1 MQEFPA
7 ATAMNRKNQLYRHIN
22 LPGAYPLHSRPRMEN
37 FETIIFIL
45 AILIGLS
52 AVADKI
58 KLPYPIL
65 LVGTGLVI
73 GFVPFLPNLALD
85 PNVALIIFLP
95 PLLYDAAS
103 KTAWQEFTRSIRP
116 ITTLAVTLVF
126 FTTLAVAVAA
136 HYVIPGFSWPLAFVL
151 GAIVSPP
158 DAVAANSIIKGL
170 GLNKRVIA
178 ILEGESL
185 LNDASALVAYRYA
198 VAAVMTGS
206 FVLWQAS
213 LQFLVLAG
221 GGLLIGG
228 VMGWLITIALR
239 RITSATIQTSLTL
252 LVPYLAYLAA
262 EHVHASGILSV
273 VSAGLLITRRAPEV
287 FSPQARLESR
297 AVWDTAIF
305 LLEGVVFILIGLQL
319 PAIVADLRGYTAGE
333 LALYGIVISA
343 VTIIIRILW
352 VFFSTYFPHLL
363 GWSRRSSG
371 TDEQHDE
378 VDWRN
383 VLIVAWTGTRGVI
396 SLATALALPLT
407 MANGQSF
414 PERTLILFLAFV
426 VILATLVLQG
436 LTLPLLIRL
445 LGVKSQNDQAREDHA
460 LEFLLASRAL
470 GYLQNDFPLSL
481 PVPLKQTLAR
491 RYQLLVTELGAS
503 LHETQSESKPQDGR
517 AAEERS
523 FISELRA
530 AERTLGAYQ
539 QALLVELAR
548 ENRFSDEVLRTAERR
563 LDLEMARLDA
573 SEQAAGE

>member
-1 MQEFPA
+1 MA
-7 ATAMNRKNQLYRHIN
+7 
-22 LPGAYPLHSRPRMEN
+22 N
-37 FETIIFIL
+37 FETVIFIL
-45 AILIGLS
+45 TILIGLS
-52 AVADKI
+52 AIADKI

-65 LVGTGLVI
+65 LVATGLVI

-85 PNVALIIFLP
+85 PDVALLIFLP

-126 FTTLAVAVAA
+126 FTTSAVAVAA
-136 HYVIPGFSWPLAFVL
+136 YYVIPGFSWPMAFVL

-228 VMGWLITIALR
+228 ILGWLMTLALR

-252 LVPYLAYLAA
+252 LAPYLAYLAA
-262 EHVHASGILSV
+262 EHLQASGILAV

-319 PAIVADLRGYTAGE
+319 PAIVANLDQYTAGE
-333 LALYGIVISA
+333 LVLYSVVVSA
-343 VTIIIRILW
+343 VTILIRILW
-352 VFFSTYFPHLL
+352 VFFSTYYPQLL
-363 GWSRRSSG
+363 GWSERSTASG
-371 TDEQHDE
+371 LASDESPTQ

-396 SLATALALPLT
+396 SLATALALPLRL
-407 MANGQSF
+407 ANGQFF
-414 PERTLILFLAFV
+414 PQRTLILFLAFV

-436 LTLPLLIRL
+436 LSLPLLIRL
-445 LGVKSQNDQAREDHA
+445 LGVEAQNDQAREDQA
-460 LEFLLASRAL
+460 LEFLLASRSL
-470 GYLQNDFPLSL
+470 QYLENDFPMTL
-481 PVPLKQTLAR
+481 PRPLRQTLAR
-491 RYQLLVTELGAS
+491 RYHLLVNELGAR
-503 LHETQSESKPQDGR
+503 LQEAESGASANGQGTVD
-517 AAEERS
+517 ERS
-523 FISELRA
+523 LVSELRS
-530 AERTLGAYQ
+530 AERTLGEYQ

>member
-1 MQEFPA
+1 MA
-7 ATAMNRKNQLYRHIN
+7 
-22 LPGAYPLHSRPRMEN
+22 N
-37 FETIIFIL
+37 FQTIIFIL

-52 AVADKI
+52 AITDKI

-65 LVGTGLVI
+65 LIGTGLVI

-85 PNVALIIFLP
+85 PNVALVIFLP

-126 FTTLAVAVAA
+126 FTTTAVAVAA

-198 VAAVMTGS
+198 VAAIMTGN
-206 FVLWQAS
+206 FVLWEAS

-221 GGLLIGG
+221 GGLLLGG
-228 VMGWLITIALR
+228 ILGWLMTLALQ
-239 RITSATIQTSLTL
+239 RIDSATVQTSLTL
-252 LVPYLAYLAA
+252 LTPYLVYLAA
-262 EHVHASGILSV
+262 EHIHASGILAV
-273 VSAGLLITRRAPEV
+273 VSAGLVITRRTPEV

-319 PAIVADLRGYTAGE
+319 PTIVGDLGGYTTGE
-333 LALYGIVISA
+333 LALYSLVVST
-343 VTIIIRILW
+343 VTILIRILW
-352 VFFSTYFPHLL
+352 VFFSSYYPKVL
-363 GWSRRSSG
+363 GWSEQSTITGSG
-371 TDEQHDE
+371 NEEQANQ

-396 SLATALALPLT
+396 SLAMALALPLSL
-407 MANGQSF
+407 AGGRLF
-414 PERTLILFLAFV
+414 PQRNLILFLAFV
-426 VILATLVLQG
+426 IILSTLVLQG

-445 LGVKSQNDQAREDHA
+445 LGMKSHNDQAREDQA
-460 LEFLLASRAL
+460 LELLLASRAL
-470 GYLQNDFPLSL
+470 RYLENDFPMVLSGS
-481 PVPLKQTLAR
+481 LKQTLAR
-491 RYQLLVTELGAS
+491 RYQLLVKELGAT
-503 LHETQSESKPQDGR
+503 LHESKSGSKPD
-517 AAEERS
+517 EERTLVG
-523 FISELRA
+523 EMRL
-530 AERTLGAYQ
+530 AERTLGEFQ

-573 SEQAAGE
+573 SEQAAGN

>member
-1 MQEFPA
+1 MA
-7 ATAMNRKNQLYRHIN
+7 
-22 LPGAYPLHSRPRMEN
+22 N
-37 FETIIFIL
+37 FETVIFIL
-45 AILIGLS
+45 TILIGLS
-52 AVADKI
+52 AIADKI

-65 LVGTGLVI
+65 LVATGLII

-85 PNVALIIFLP
+85 PDVALLIFLP

-103 KTAWQEFTRSIRP
+103 KTAWQEFTSSIRP

-126 FTTLAVAVAA
+126 FTTSAVAVAA
-136 HYVIPGFSWPLAFVL
+136 YYVIPGFSWPMAFVL

-228 VMGWLITIALR
+228 ILGWLMTLALR

-252 LVPYLAYLAA
+252 LAPYLAYLAA
-262 EHVHASGILSV
+262 EHLQASGILAV

-319 PAIVADLRGYTAGE
+319 PAIVADLGQYTTGE
-333 LALYGIVISA
+333 LVLYSVVVSA
-343 VTIIIRILW
+343 VTILIRILW
-352 VFFSTYFPHLL
+352 VFFSTYYPQLL
-363 GWSRRSSG
+363 GWSDRPTTSG
-371 TDEQHDE
+371 LATDESPTQ

-396 SLATALALPLT
+396 SLATALALPLRLV
-407 MANGQSF
+407 NGQFF
-414 PERTLILFLAFV
+414 PQRTLILFLAFV

-436 LTLPLLIRL
+436 LSLPLLIRL
-445 LGVKSQNDQAREDHA
+445 LGVEPQNDQAREDQA
-460 LEFLLASRAL
+460 LEFLLASRSL
-470 GYLQNDFPLSL
+470 RYLESDFPIDL
-481 PVPLKQTLAR
+481 PNTLKQTLSR
-491 RYQLLVTELGAS
+491 RYHLLVNELGAR
-503 LHETQSESKPQDGR
+503 LQQAESGPSATGQGTVD
-517 AAEERS
+517 ERS
-523 FISELRA
+523 LVSELRA
-530 AERTLGAYQ
+530 AERALGEYQ
-539 QALLVELAR
+539 QTLLVELAR

>member
-1 MQEFPA
+1 MA
-7 ATAMNRKNQLYRHIN
+7 
-22 LPGAYPLHSRPRMEN
+22 N
-37 FETIIFIL
+37 FQTVIFIF

-52 AVADKI
+52 AMADKI

-65 LVGTGLVI
+65 LVGTGLVM
-73 GFVPFLPNLALD
+73 GFVPFLPNLALN
-85 PNVALIIFLP
+85 PEVALVIFLP

-103 KTAWQEFTRSIRP
+103 RTAWQEFTRSIKP
-116 ITTLAVTLVF
+116 IATLAVTLVF
-126 FTTLAVAVAA
+126 FTTTAVAVAA
-136 HYVIPGFSWPLAFVL
+136 YYAIPGFSWPMAFVL

-158 DAVAANSIIKGL
+158 DAVAASSIIKGL

-206 FVLWQAS
+206 FVLWKAS

-228 VMGWLITIALR
+228 ALGWLITVALR
-239 RITSATIQTSLTL
+239 RIHSATIQTSLTL
-252 LVPYLAYLAA
+252 LAPYVAYLAA
-262 EHVHASGILSV
+262 EHVHTSGILAV
-273 VSAGLLITRRAPEV
+273 VSAGLLITRLTPEV

-319 PAIVADLRGYTAGE
+319 PAIVADLRDYGAKE
-333 LALYGIVISA
+333 LVIDSVIISA

-352 VFFSTYFPHLL
+352 VFFSTYYPHLL
-363 GWSRRSSG
+363 GWSRQSETNDSN
-371 TDEQHDE
+371 TDEEPNE

-383 VLIVAWTGTRGVI
+383 VMIVAWTGTRGVI

-407 MANGQSF
+407 LANGQAF
-414 PERTLILFLAFV
+414 PQRPLILFLAFV
-426 VILATLVLQG
+426 VILVTLVLQG
-436 LTLPLLIRL
+436 MTLPLLIRL
-445 LGVKSQNDQAREDHA
+445 LGVEAQNNQAREDQA
-460 LEFLLASRAL
+460 LEFLLASQAL
-470 GYLQNDFPLSL
+470 AYLKEEFPTTL
-481 PVPLKQTLAR
+481 PIPVKQTLAR
-491 RYQLLVTELGAS
+491 RYQLLVNELGAI
-503 LHETQSESKPQDGR
+503 LDREADSEQKPPGYQTP
-517 AAEERS
+517 EERS
-523 FISELRA
+523 LVSELRA
-530 AERTLGAYQ
+530 AERTLGEYQ

>member
-1 MQEFPA
+1 MA
-7 ATAMNRKNQLYRHIN
+7 D
-22 LPGAYPLHSRPRMEN
+22 
-37 FETIIFIL
+37 FETVIFIL

-52 AVADKI
+52 AIADNI

-65 LVGTGLVI
+65 LVGTGLLI

-85 PNVALIIFLP
+85 PEVALVIFLP

-103 KTAWQEFTRSIRP
+103 KTAWQEFTQSIRP

-126 FTTLAVAVAA
+126 FTTTAVAVAA
-136 HYVIPGFSWPLAFVL
+136 YYLIPGFSWPLAFVL

-185 LNDASALVAYRYA
+185 LNDASALIAYRYA

-213 LQFLVLAG
+213 LQFLVVAG

-228 VMGWLITIALR
+228 LLGWLVTLALR
-239 RITSATIQTSLTL
+239 LLSSATIQTSLTL
-252 LVPYLAYLAA
+252 LAPYLAYLVA
-262 EHVHASGILSV
+262 EHAHTSGILAV

-333 LALYGIVISA
+333 LAMYSLVVSA

-352 VFFSTYFPHLL
+352 VFFSTYYPRLL
-363 GWSRRSSG
+363 GRSERTPDAESVI
-371 TDEQHDE
+371 DESPNE

-407 MANGQSF
+407 LSNGQPF
-414 PERTLILFLAFV
+414 PQRTLILFLAFV

-445 LGVKSQNDQAREDHA
+445 LGVKPQNDQAREDQA
-460 LEFLLASRAL
+460 LEYLLAQRAL
-470 GYLQNDFPLSL
+470 GYLEHDFPVPMSA
-481 PVPLKQTLAR
+481 PLKQTLIR
-491 RYQLLVTELGAS
+491 RYQLVIHELGTTFA
-503 LHETQSESKPQDGR
+503 ESESNSRRTKQDY
-517 AAEERS
+517 S
-523 FISELRA
+523 LLSELRT
-530 AERTLGAYQ
+530 AERVIGTYQ
-539 QALLVELAR
+539 QGLLVELASD
-548 ENRFSDEVLRTAERR
+548 NRFSDEVLRTAERR
-563 LDLEMARLDA
+563 LDLKMARLDA
-573 SEQAAGE
+573 SQKAAEG

>member
-1 MQEFPA
+1 MA
-7 ATAMNRKNQLYRHIN
+7 
-22 LPGAYPLHSRPRMEN
+22 N

-52 AVADKI
+52 AITDKI

-65 LVGTGLVI
+65 LIGTGLVI

-85 PNVALIIFLP
+85 PNVALVIFLP

-126 FTTLAVAVAA
+126 FTTTAVAVAA

-198 VAAVMTGS
+198 VAAIMTGN
-206 FVLWQAS
+206 FVLWEAS

-221 GGLLIGG
+221 GGLLLGSIL
-228 VMGWLITIALR
+228 GWLMTLALQ
-239 RITSATIQTSLTL
+239 RIDSATVQTSLTL
-252 LVPYLAYLAA
+252 LTPYLVYLAA
-262 EHVHASGILSV
+262 EHIHTSGILAV
-273 VSAGLLITRRAPEV
+273 VSAGLVITRRTPEV

-319 PAIVADLRGYTAGE
+319 PTIVGDLGGYTTEE
-333 LALYGIVISA
+333 LVLYSLVVST
-343 VTIIIRILW
+343 VTILIRILW
-352 VFFSTYFPHLL
+352 VFFSSYYPKVL
-363 GWSRRSSG
+363 GWSEQSTITGSG
-371 TDEQHDE
+371 TEEQANQ

-396 SLATALALPLT
+396 SLAMALALPLSL
-407 MANGQSF
+407 AGGQLF
-414 PERTLILFLAFV
+414 PQRNLILFLAFV
-426 VILATLVLQG
+426 IILSTLVLQG

-445 LGVKSQNDQAREDHA
+445 LGVKSHNDQAREDQA
-460 LEFLLASRAL
+460 LELLLASRAL
-470 GYLQNDFPLSL
+470 RYLENDFPIVLSGS
-481 PVPLKQTLAR
+481 LKQTLAQ
-491 RYQLLVTELGAS
+491 RYQLLVKELGAT
-503 LHETQSESKPQDGR
+503 LHESKSGSKPD
-517 AAEERS
+517 EERALVG
-523 FISELRA
+523 EMRL
-530 AERTLGAYQ
+530 AERTLGEFQ

-573 SEQAAGE
+573 SEQAAGN

>member
-1 MQEFPA
+1 MA
-7 ATAMNRKNQLYRHIN
+7 
-22 LPGAYPLHSRPRMEN
+22 N
-37 FETIIFIL
+37 FETVIFIL

-52 AVADKI
+52 AIADKI

-65 LVGTGLVI
+65 LVATGLFI
-73 GFVPFLPNLALD
+73 GFMPFLPNLALD
-85 PNVALIIFLP
+85 PDVALLIFLP

-103 KTAWQEFTRSIRP
+103 KTSWQEFARSIRP

-126 FTTLAVAVAA
+126 FTTTAVAVAA
-136 HYVIPGFSWPLAFVL
+136 YFVIPGFSWPLAFVL

-185 LNDASALVAYRYA
+185 LNDASALIAYRYA

-206 FVLWQAS
+206 FVLWEAS
-213 LQFLVLAG
+213 LQFLLVAG
-221 GGLLIGG
+221 GGLVIGA
-228 VMGWLITIALR
+228 VLGWLLTIALR
-239 RITSATIQTSLTL
+239 RITSATLQTSLTL
-252 LVPYLAYLAA
+252 LTPYVAYLAA
-262 EHVHASGILSV
+262 EHVHTSGILSV

-333 LALYGIVISA
+333 LALYSGVVSA
-343 VTIIIRILW
+343 VTILIRIGW
-352 VFFSTYFPHLL
+352 VFFSTYYPRLL
-363 GWSRRSSG
+363 GRSGATNSDTG
-371 TDEQHDE
+371 EQPNDI
-378 VDWRN
+378 DWRN

-407 MANGQSF
+407 LTGGQLF
-414 PERTLILFLAFV
+414 PQRTLILFLSFM
-426 VILATLVLQG
+426 VILVTLVLQG

-445 LGVKSQNDQAREDHA
+445 LGVKPQNDRAREDQA
-460 LEFLLASRAL
+460 L
-470 GYLQNDFPLSL
+470 
-481 PVPLKQTLAR
+481 
-491 RYQLLVTELGAS
+491 QLLVASRSLAYLENAFPTPLPDGIKQTFTRQYQRLIDVLGAS
-503 LHETQSESKPQDGR
+503 LDEAEPALKPSNAR
-517 AAEERS
+517 
-523 FISELRA
+523 FPVNELRA
-530 AERTLGAYQ
+530 VQRTISEYQ
-539 QALLVELAR
+539 QTLLVEMAK
-548 ENRFSDEVLRTAERR
+548 ENRFSDEVLRSAERR

-573 SEQAAGE
+573 LEQANGE

>member
-1 MQEFPA
+1 MA
-7 ATAMNRKNQLYRHIN
+7 
-22 LPGAYPLHSRPRMEN
+22 N
-37 FETIIFIL
+37 FETVILIL

-52 AVADKI
+52 AIADKI

-65 LVGTGLVI
+65 LVGTGLLI

-85 PNVALIIFLP
+85 PDVALIIFLP

-126 FTTLAVAVAA
+126 FTTMAVAVAA

-206 FVLWQAS
+206 FVLWEAS
-213 LQFLVLAG
+213 LQFLVVAG

-228 VMGWLITIALR
+228 GLGWLMTVALQ

-252 LVPYLAYLAA
+252 LAPYLAYLAA
-262 EHVHASGILSV
+262 EHVHASGILAV
-273 VSAGLLITRRAPEV
+273 VSAGLLITRRTPEV

-319 PAIVADLRGYTAGE
+319 PAIVADLGGYTTGE
-333 LALYGIVISA
+333 LALYSVVVSA
-343 VTIIIRILW
+343 VTILIRILW
-352 VFFSTYFPHLL
+352 VFFSSYYPHLL
-363 GWSRRSSG
+363 GWSKRTTITGSVN
-371 TDEQHDE
+371 DEHSNQ

-396 SLATALALPLT
+396 SLATALALPLSLEG
-407 MANGQSF
+407 GQLF
-414 PERTLILFLAFV
+414 PQRNLILFLAFV

-436 LTLPLLIRL
+436 LSLPLLIRL
-445 LGVKSQNDQAREDHA
+445 LGVKPQNDQAREDQA

-470 GYLQNDFPLSL
+470 GYLENDFPMPL
-481 PVPLKQTLAR
+481 PGHLKQTLAR
-491 RYQLLVTELGAS
+491 RYQLVVNELGATLQEAES
-503 LHETQSESKPQDGR
+503 GSKPDDEQSVVGQM
-517 AAEERS
+517 
-523 FISELRA
+523 LA
-530 AERTLGAYQ
+530 AERALGNYQ

-548 ENRFSDEVLRTAERR
+548 DNRFSDDVLRTAERR
-563 LDLEMARLDA
+563 LDLKMARLDA

>member
-1 MQEFPA
+1 MA
-7 ATAMNRKNQLYRHIN
+7 
-22 LPGAYPLHSRPRMEN
+22 N
-37 FETIIFIL
+37 FQTVIFIFT
-45 AILIGLS
+45 ILIGLS
-52 AVADKI
+52 AIADKI

-65 LVGTGLVI
+65 LVGTGLVM

-85 PNVALIIFLP
+85 PEVALVIFLP

-103 KTAWQEFTRSIRP
+103 RTAWQEFTRSIKP
-116 ITTLAVTLVF
+116 IATLAVTLVF
-126 FTTLAVAVAA
+126 FTTTAVAVAA
-136 HYVIPGFSWPLAFVL
+136 HYAIPGFSWPMAFVL

-158 DAVAANSIIKGL
+158 DAVAASSIIKGL

-228 VMGWLITIALR
+228 VLGWLITVALR
-239 RITSATIQTSLTL
+239 RIHSATIQTSLTL
-252 LVPYLAYLAA
+252 LAPYVAYLAA
-262 EHVHASGILSV
+262 EHVHTSGILAV
-273 VSAGLLITRRAPEV
+273 VSAGLLITRLTPEV

-319 PAIVADLRGYTAGE
+319 PAIVADLRDYGAKE
-333 LALYGIVISA
+333 LFIDSVIISA

-352 VFFSTYFPHLL
+352 VFFSTYYPHLL
-363 GWSRRSSG
+363 GWSKGSDT
-371 TDEQHDE
+371 TDSDTSEQPNE

-383 VLIVAWTGTRGVI
+383 VMIVAWTGTRGVI

-407 MANGQSF
+407 LANGQVF
-414 PERTLILFLAFV
+414 PQRPLILFLAFV

-436 LTLPLLIRL
+436 MTLPLLIRL
-445 LGVKSQNDQAREDHA
+445 LGVEAQNNQAREDQA

-470 GYLQNDFPLSL
+470 TYLKEEFPTTL
-481 PVPLKQTLAR
+481 PIPLKQTLAR
-491 RYQLLVTELGAS
+491 RYQLLVNELGAV
-503 LHETQSESKPQDGR
+503 LDRGGDSEQTSSGQQTT
-517 AAEERS
+517 EERS
-523 FISELRA
+523 LVSELRA
-530 AERTLGAYQ
+530 AERTLGEYQ